1 MPAVHVAIAGRHS
14 RADGDDAHLNPSALR
29 REHFFVRACVSS
41 EAVRPGRRRRRRR
54 RCVRV
59 RLCFVWWS
67 TNACVSSLK
76 TPKRNDYN
84 IYIGLRLGSERTSER
99 MHDMLHETEY
109 ALRVCIYVCS
119 IFNMLQ
125 HRFWD
130 WHRTHADAHAETRT
144 RHDTPATNLNSN
156 ISMRVHLCDSRKSCA
171 CMRAC
176 VFVRVVVHC
185 RARARARMRA
195 YVCVCV
201 CDVFL
206 EYRRRGL
213 VGPRDMMRDVVPG
226 RTDGRTDDTTSYACN
241 PISAILIGTLNGK
254 VTCTQDELD
263 TTTRHFS
270 RMHCT
275 HPPLDKQTNYAP
287 GGRPCVRTFDS
298 GTFDHCNQ
306 IGCGACADLNR
317 AAAPEKGRAG
327 NTGPTF
333 DHVSCWRGV
342 LHTCART
349 HARTLAI

>member
-1 MPAVHVAIAGRHS
+1 MSSPENNSFRPQARARTRISHRVRASRDIFNTFINILRIHTHARTSEHAITSNRTRGIRHMPAVHVAIAGRHS

-41 EAVRPGRRRRRRR
+41 EAVRPGRRRRR
-54 RCVRV
+54 CVRV

-84 IYIGLRLGSERTSER
+84 IYIGLRLGSERTSGR

-171 CMRAC
+171 CVRAC

-201 CDVFL
+201 CSWNIDAEVWS
-206 EYRRRGL
+206 
-213 VGPRDMMRDVVPG
+213 DPG
-226 RTDGRTDDTTSYACN
+226 
-241 PISAILIGTLNGK
+241 I
-254 VTCTQDELD
+254 
-263 TTTRHFS
+263 
-270 RMHCT
+270 
-275 HPPLDKQTNYAP
+275 
-287 GGRPCVRTFDS
+287 
-298 GTFDHCNQ
+298 
-306 IGCGACADLNR
+306 
-317 AAAPEKGRAG
+317 
-327 NTGPTF
+327 
-333 DHVSCWRGV
+333 
-342 LHTCART
+342 
-349 HARTLAI
+349 